1 MFEAS
6 PLLPDPDLEEQG
18 DLFAR
23 ALERYA
29 KRLRPAEL
37 RGLIDAPV
45 ESVLRSVRESVAA
58 DSAGIWITDAGREN
72 LVVAFAEPGDERFL
86 GREQPLS
93 EGFISLVF
101 ASEQPICENRV
112 TGDERHS
119 KRIDTAVGETT
130 EAMVAVPFYL
140 GGILRGV
147 VSAVRWRGGR
157 SPGAAFR
164 PADLQSVQRGSVV
177 VERLVNLALT
187 KTILGI
193 EL

>member
-1 MFEAS
+1 MIEAS
-6 PLLPDPDLEEQG
+6 PLLPDPDLEELG
-18 DLFAR
+18 DRLSR
-23 ALERYA
+23 SLERYA

-45 ESVLRSVRESVAA
+45 ESVLRSIRERIDA
-58 DSAGIWITDAGREN
+58 DSTGIWITDEGREN
-72 LVVAFAEPGDERFL
+72 LEVAFADPADERFL

-101 ASEQPICENRV
+101 ASEQPICENRIA
-112 TGDERHS
+112 GDERHS
-119 KRIDTAVGETT
+119 KRIDTAVGQTT

-140 GGILRGV
+140 GGSLRGV
-147 VSAVRWRGGR
+147 LSAVRWQGGCA
-157 SPGAAFR
+157 SGEAFGSKN
-164 PADLQSVQRGSVV
+164 LQSVQRASVV
-177 VERLVNLALT
+177 VERLVNLALA